1 MVGANTQVA
10 ANSESAASKQQL
22 VSCIMP
28 TRDRRHFVRQAI
40 RCFSRQ
46 DYSFRELII
55 VDDGEDAIGD
65 LVPED
70 NRIRYVRL
78 NQPLSLGGKRNLAC
92 QLSQGC
98 FIAHWDDDDWM
109 APHRLRV
116 QVAQLSA
123 TGAMI
128 CGVRDLLHF
137 SPTAGQ
143 AWLYRY
149 PPSERSWAAGCTL
162 LYRRSAWESHP
173 FPEVNVGEDSA
184 FIWQFPSNQVHTI
197 SDQSLYVAIIH
208 SGNTS
213 AKSLNGPCWE
223 KRPLD
228 EVSRLLWPDRVF
240 YAWLRNGRPPQQS
253 QTWRLRESC
262 PSASPGV
269 ASSYPGEPSKSP
281 LVSCVMPTHNRR
293 RFVPQAINYFLRQDY
308 PNKELIIV
316 DDGTDPVAELVPQE
330 RNIQYIRLSTGHSIG
345 VKRNLAA
352 EAARGEILLTWDDD
366 DWYAPDRISYQVRP
380 LLEGRAEVT
389 GMGNTLMLSLSTGE
403 FWGCT
408 PYLYDHMFFQG
419 IHGGTLT
426 FWRELWQQG
435 ARFANASLAEEV
447 AVQQAL
453 QRRGA
458 RLEKLPNQGAFIY
471 VRHDANA
478 WKFKAGEFLDQNGW
492 RRVEPPSF
500 MPEEDLAFYF
510 VDGGRKTKD
519 ESLVFRPSSFVS

>member
-1 MVGANTQVA
+1 VP
-10 ANSESAASKQQL
+10 ANSEGVASNQQL
-22 VSCIMP
+22 VNCIMP
-28 TRDRRHFVRQAI
+28 TRDRRHFVGQAI
-40 RCFSRQ
+40 RCFLRQ
-46 DYSFRELII
+46 DYPFKELII

-65 LVPED
+65 LIPED

-92 QLSQGC
+92 QLSQGH

-116 QVAQLSA
+116 QVAQLNA
-123 TGAMI
+123 TGAMA
-128 CGVRDLLHF
+128 CEARELLHY

-149 PPSERSWAAGCTL
+149 PVSERSWVAGCTL
-162 LYRRSAWESHP
+162 LYLRSAWESHP
-173 FPEVNVGEDSA
+173 FPEANIGEDSA
-184 FIWQFPSNQVHTI
+184 FIWQFPSSQVRPI
-197 SDQSLYVAIIH
+197 SDRALYVAIIH

-228 EVSRLLWPDRVF
+228 EVSRLLWPDRGF
-240 YAWLRNGRPPQQS
+240 YAWLRNGRPSQQVE
-253 QTWRLRESC
+253 TWRLRESC
-262 PSASPGV
+262 SSASIGV
-269 ASSYPGEPSKSP
+269 ASSCPRGSGKAP
-281 LVSCVMPTHNRR
+281 LVSCAMPTHNRR
-293 RFVPQAINYFLRQDY
+293 RFVPQAISYFLRQDY
-308 PNKELIIV
+308 PNKELTVV
-316 DDGTDPVAELVPQE
+316 DDGTDPVAELVP
-330 RNIQYIRLSTGHSIG
+330 RGRGIQYIRLSTRHSIG

-403 FWGCT
+403 FWACT

-492 RRVEPPSF
+492 RLVEPPSF
-500 MPEEDLAFYF
+500 MPEEDLAFYG
-510 VDGGRKTKD
+510 VSRR
-519 ESLVFRPSSFVS
+519 EIPSGQGSIMHPALLHG